1 MATIVRVASHD
12 NRLAGIDSATAY
24 LLFEAGTATPTW
36 TALPAI
42 PAGTP
47 VDCGT
52 ANGAL
57 YVVNSTGVTYRLVS
71 LGGSGGGSGFAWRPG
86 VASP

>member
-1 MATIVRVASHD
+1 MATIVRLARHG
-12 NRLAGIDSATAY
+12 NQLAGIDSATAY
-24 LLFEAGTATPTW
+24 LLSEVGTGTPTW

-47 VDCGT
+47 VDCGE
-52 ANGAL
+52 ANSSL
-57 YVVNSTGVTYRLVS
+57 YVVNSTGLTYRLVS
-71 LGGSGGGSGFAWRPG
+71 LGGSSGGSGFAWRPG